1 MGKIDVKDR
10 KLLRNE
16 EVQEN
21 MKKISSAKSMTKAF
35 FSSFSTTRDILAQ
48 TVAHPVMFRDI
59 IRKESN

>member
-1 MGKIDVKDR
+1 MGKIDLKDR

-16 EVQEN
+16 EVQE
-21 MKKISSAKSMTKAF
+21 KKRISSAKSMTKAF
-35 FSSFSTTRDILAQ
+35 FASFSTARDILAQ